1 MKEIREILNA
11 LAALRA
17 RGEPAALAT
26 IIRVAGST
34 YRRAGARLLI
44 RQDETT
50 VGSISGGCLEG
61 DVAEAAREVL
71 RTGRARMMTYDLTAD
86 DDAVWGLG
94 LGCNGKIEV
103 FVEAVRPDAEPDFAA
118 LLQACIDD
126 RRFAALATL
135 IASPS
140 ESGRA
145 GVGTRLF
152 VPEEGRVA
160 GSLGDAVLDARVTA
174 LARRQ
179 IAAGKTTTLPVDLP
193 GGRGELFIEVITP
206 PLPLLVCGA
215 GHDVLPL
222 VRQAHEQGWWVMV
235 ADSRPAFATRS
246 RFPQADEVF
255 LVEDRDVGRAV
266 RIDRHTFVVVMTH
279 NFLHDLEIL
288 RGLLGTPAR
297 YIGLLGPRA
306 RTDKL
311 LAELE
316 RSGVALDDTQRAR
329 LYGPVGLD
337 AGADSPEEIAL
348 SILTE
353 ILAVRNGRA
362 TTSLRDR
369 RGPIHEPADAES
381 VSARVADA
389 PERPRRGS

>member
-11 LAALRA
+11 LATLRA

-126 RRFAALATL
+126 RRFAALATV
-135 IASPS
+135 IVSPS
-140 ESGRA
+140 ESGRP

-152 VPEEGRVA
+152 VPGEGRAA
-160 GSLGDAVLDARVTA
+160 GSLGDAALDARVTA

-206 PLPLLVCGA
+206 PLPLA
-215 GHDVLPL
+215 P
-222 VRQAHEQGWWVMV
+222 AHRR
-235 ADSRPAFATRS
+235 RP
-246 RFPQADEVF
+246 
-255 LVEDRDVGRAV
+255 
-266 RIDRHTFVVVMTH
+266 
-279 NFLHDLEIL
+279 
-288 RGLLGTPAR
+288 
-297 YIGLLGPRA
+297 
-306 RTDKL
+306 
-311 LAELE
+311 
-316 RSGVALDDTQRAR
+316 
-329 LYGPVGLD
+329 
-337 AGADSPEEIAL
+337 
-348 SILTE
+348 
-353 ILAVRNGRA
+353 
-362 TTSLRDR
+362 
-369 RGPIHEPADAES
+369 
-381 VSARVADA
+381 
-389 PERPRRGS
+389 